1 MAQSPYQQLEQEFRR
16 LHAFRGA
23 ASLLRWDA
31 AVMMPR
37 GSAHVRGEQLA
48 ALDSEC
54 HALLTSPKVSRLIER
69 AQANEAQL
77 EDWQLA
83 NLREMRRERDHAI
96 ATPLTLVTRLAR
108 ATALAEVRWLEA
120 RQENNFALFAPHL
133 EEVVAL
139 TRDKAAVLSKA
150 LGLAPYDALIDG
162 FSPGFL
168 SADIDQLFRVVGRRL
183 PTLIREA
190 IELQS
195 QRPPLPLSGKVSVAK
210 QRTLALEVMRALGFP
225 FDRGR
230 LDEASHAFT
239 EGVWGDV
246 RVTTRFDPLEPFT
259 GLMGVL
265 HETGQAMYDL
275 GLPKGW
281 RDQPVGRDR
290 GMALEESQSLLLE
303 MVVGRGRPFL
313 EWLRPLLEKHFG
325 ATGPEWSVD
334 NLYRTLTR
342 VKRSAIRAEADELT
356 YPVHIMVRY
365 ELEKEIFEGT
375 RPVRELPEAW
385 RDAFERRLGVRPA
398 TDAEGCLQDVHWA
411 VGSFGYF
418 PSYALGSFIA
428 AQLYESLRSASEH
441 FDAEIAAGR
450 FGGLFGW
457 LRENVHARGASV
469 GALELIRDA
478 TGKPLSAAPW
488 LRYAEAKYLEVES
501 EDATLDEGTETAPVE
516 SRPLASAAVAS
527 AGTEPV
533 AVAAAAADPAA
544 NA

>member
-1 MAQSPYQQLEQEFRR
+1 MALSPYQQLEQEFRR

-23 ASLLRWDA
+23 TSLLRWDA

-37 GSAHVRGEQLA
+37 GSADVRGEQLA
-48 ALDSEC
+48 ALDAEC

-69 AQANEAQL
+69 AQANQSQL

-83 NLREMRRERDHAI
+83 NLREMRRERDRAI
-96 ATPLTLVTRLAR
+96 ATPLSLVTRLAR
-108 ATALAEVRWLEA
+108 ATSLAEVRWLEA
-120 RQENNFALFAPHL
+120 RQGDNFALFAPHL

-139 TRDKAAVLSKA
+139 TRDKAAVLSQA

-168 SADIDQLFRVVGRRL
+168 SADIDLLFRHVSRRL

-190 IELQS
+190 IEFQA
-195 QRPPLPLSGKVSVAK
+195 QRPPLPLDAKVGVSK
-210 QRTLALEVMRALGFP
+210 QRALALEVMRALGFP
-225 FDRGR
+225 FNRGR

-246 RVTTRFDPLEPFT
+246 RVTTSFDVREPFT

-275 GLPKGW
+275 GLPAAW

-303 MVVGRGRPFL
+303 MIVGRSVPFL
-313 EWLRPLLEKHFG
+313 QWLRPLLEKHFG
-325 ATGPEWSVD
+325 VTGPAWDVD
-334 NLYRTLTR
+334 NLYRTLTLVR
-342 VKRSAIRAEADELT
+342 RSAIRADADELT

-365 ELEKEIFEGT
+365 ELEKEILEGT
-375 RPVRELPEAW
+375 LPVRNLRDAW
-385 RDAFERRLGVRPA
+385 RAAFERRLDLRPA
-398 TDAEGCLQDVHWA
+398 TDTEGCLQDVHWA

-428 AQLYESLRSASEH
+428 AQLYESLRAEAEH
-441 FDAEIAAGR
+441 FDIDIAAGR
-450 FGGLFGW
+450 FSGLFGW
-457 LRENVHARGASV
+457 LRQNVHARGASV
-469 GALELIRDA
+469 GAQELIQTA

-488 LRYAEAKYLEVES
+488 LRYAEAKYLEES
-501 EDATLDEGTETAPVE
+501 EVDVAASESDEPSGPIPQA
-516 SRPLASAAVAS
+516 ASAPGS
-527 AGTEPV
+527 T
-533 AVAAAAADPAA
+533 
-544 NA
+544 

>member
-37 GSAHVRGEQLA
+37 GSADIRGEQLA

-69 AQANEAQL
+69 AQANQAQL

-83 NLREMRRERDHAI
+83 NLREMRRERDRAI
-96 ATPLTLVTRLAR
+96 ATPLSLVTRLAR
-108 ATALAEVRWLEA
+108 ATSMAEVRWLEA

-139 TRDKAAVLSKA
+139 TRDKAQVLSKA
-150 LGLAPYDALIDG
+150 LDLAPYDALIDG

-168 SADIDQLFRVVGRRL
+168 SADIDQLFRVMGRRL
-183 PTLIREA
+183 PNLIREA
-190 IELQS
+190 IELQA
-195 QRPPLPLSGKVSVAK
+195 QRPALPLTGKVSVSK
-210 QRTLALEVMRALGFP
+210 QRALAHEVMRALGFP

-246 RVTTRFDPLEPFT
+246 RVTTRFDINEPFT
-259 GLMGVL
+259 GLMGAL
-265 HETGQAMYDL
+265 HEVGQAMYDL
-275 GLPKGW
+275 GLPAAW

-303 MVVGRGRPFL
+303 MLIGRSRPFL
-313 EWLRPLLEKHFG
+313 AWLRPLLEKHFG
-325 ATGPEWSVD
+325 CTGPQWEVE
-334 NLYRTLTR
+334 NLYQTLIHVR
-342 VKRSAIRAEADELT
+342 RSAIRADADELT
-356 YPVHIMVRY
+356 YPVHIMLRY
-365 ELEKEIFEGT
+365 ELEKQIFDGT
-375 RPVRELPEAW
+375 LPVRDLPEAW
-385 RDAFERRLGVRPA
+385 RTAFDRRLGLRPA
-398 TDAEGCLQDVHWA
+398 TDTEGCLQDVHWA

-428 AQLYESLRSASEH
+428 AQLYESLRADSEH
-441 FDAEIAAGR
+441 FDAEIAAGH
-450 FGGLFGW
+450 FGGLFEW
-457 LRENVHARGASV
+457 LRQNVHGRGASV
-469 GALELIRDA
+469 GAQELIRAA
-478 TGKPLSAAPW
+478 TGKTLSAAPW
-488 LRYAEAKYLEVES
+488 LRYVEAKYLEQHAG
-501 EDATLDEGTETAPVE
+501 DAVTA
-516 SRPLASAAVAS
+516 AA
-527 AGTEPV
+527 PDP
-533 AVAAAAADPAA
+533 AAAAAAT
-544 NA
+544 